1 MCTEV
6 YRHQHIETGGNLF
19 GLWTASGSAV
29 IHVVPGPGKN
39 CRRTT
44 TSFHQDIEYMH
55 RVGRFVND
63 NYMLCHIGEWH
74 SHHSLS
80 LNRPSTGDEQTVR
93 RNFPQGVTKFLVII
107 ANIRN
112 TDTIVLS
119 PYFFTDGGRRYEKA
133 EYVVLN
139 DDGPFSTDD
148 KIVEQI
154 QFGAEGSVDQRSKTT
169 LAEKANNRRD
179 SSHKTRNQLDA
190 ASKYEL
196 DGKNSSTCAQANQSS
211 TPLGPN
217 ANGLSQVD
225 APKPDSTPNQS
236 ISNSQADRSPPRS
249 QDIPSESTLRD
260 SVGPMDADN
269 TNHIPSEDDKDTSAS
284 FENTTSVPQTITPT
298 GNQVHQDF
306 KYDQSMSTSQADQ
319 NPSESQNIPGGS
331 NPGYSVEPMDIGNTD
346 FILSENSKDTSSSS
360 KNTTSVSQT
369 AAPAGNQ
376 GTPDSKDDQS
386 ISDSPASQSSSEF
399 QDISSESTTG
409 DTEEQMDTD
418 DSDLILPQNDKE
430 TISSSESSPSVPQTV
445 TLAGNQVD
453 PNRNKND
460 DDETPSER
468 EIVLKKI
475 YDQLRNWF
483 GTQSK
488 SAFNFETSKNC
499 PGAIEISFKHN
510 NKYWL
515 IRFPAEFPTIPAKL
529 FHSTREAS
537 LRSRECSQSKIVE
550 SLINDVNILLTMKN
564 ICGGCSICKNFTKE
578 MLSQPDYSSRFTEK
592 FAFAINKIVT
602 ELTSTFADVTELRM
616 NHPVDTSHA
625 TITFNHGTKWWII
638 NVPVQFPDLP
648 AKVYKQSDKESSQLS
663 DVMFYESKSC
673 GPRDLKTSKLI
684 IKAINCN
691 CFCSKCENMHG
702 QYR

>member
-6 YRHQHIETGGNLF
+6 YRHQNIETGGNLF
-19 GLWTASGSAV
+19 GLWTTSGSAV
-29 IHVVPGPGKN
+29 IRLILGPGKN

-44 TSFHQDIEYMH
+44 TSFHQDIEYFH
-55 RVGRFVND
+55 RVRRFVH

-80 LNRPSTGDEQTVR
+80 LNKPSSADEQTVR
-93 RNFPQGVTKFLVII
+93 RNFQQGVKKFLVII
-107 ANIRN
+107 ANIKN
-112 TDTIVLS
+112 TDNIVLS
-119 PYFFTDGGRRYEKA
+119 PYFFTDGGRRYEIA
-133 EYVVLN
+133 EYVVV
-139 DDGPFSTDD
+139 DSDGPFSTND

-154 QFGAEGSVDQRSKTT
+154 QFGAEGSVDQQNKTT
-169 LAEKANNRRD
+169 LAEFAYNRRD
-179 SSHKTRNQLDA
+179 SSYKSRNQQDTG
-190 ASKYEL
+190 SKYEL
-196 DGKNSSTCAQANQSS
+196 DGKTSSTCVQANQRLTSS
-211 TPLGPN
+211 GLD
-217 ANGLSQVD
+217 ANSLSQVD
-225 APKPDSTPNQS
+225 APKPNSTHNQS
-236 ISNSQADRSPPRS
+236 ISNSQADRSPSGS
-249 QDIPSESTLRD
+249 QNIPNGSTFEGVGPIDTDNTNQIPSE
-260 SVGPMDADN
+260 
-269 TNHIPSEDDKDTSAS
+269 EDKDTSA
-284 FENTTSVPQTITPT
+284 
-298 GNQVHQDF
+298 
-306 KYDQSMSTSQADQ
+306 
-319 NPSESQNIPGGS
+319 
-331 NPGYSVEPMDIGNTD
+331 
-346 FILSENSKDTSSSS
+346 
-360 KNTTSVSQT
+360 
-369 AAPAGNQ
+369 
-376 GTPDSKDDQS
+376 
-386 ISDSPASQSSSEF
+386 
-399 QDISSESTTG
+399 
-409 DTEEQMDTD
+409 
-418 DSDLILPQNDKE
+418 
-430 TISSSESSPSVPQTV
+430 SSESSPSVPQTV

-483 GTQSK
+483 GTQSE
-488 SAFNFETSKNC
+488 SAFNFETSKDC

-537 LRSRECSQSKIVE
+537 LRSRECSQSNIVE

-564 ICGGCSICKNFTKE
+564 ICIRCSICQNFTKE
-578 MLSQPDYSSRFTEK
+578 LLSQPGYSSRFTDK
-592 FAFAINKIVT
+592 FAFAINKLVT
-602 ELTSTFADVTELRM
+602 ELTSTFADVTELRV

-663 DVMFYESKSC
+663 DVMFYESKSR

-691 CFCSKCENMHG
+691 CFCSKCEDMCG